1 MKTHFEVFQ
10 RLFEVLTY
18 FFNLTIYE
26 NGSLLLFNLNY
37 YKSLLRWIRDLS

>member
-18 FFNLTIYE
+18 HLNLIIYE
-26 NGSLLLFNLNY
+26 NRSLSFF
-37 YKSLLRWIRDLS
+37 I